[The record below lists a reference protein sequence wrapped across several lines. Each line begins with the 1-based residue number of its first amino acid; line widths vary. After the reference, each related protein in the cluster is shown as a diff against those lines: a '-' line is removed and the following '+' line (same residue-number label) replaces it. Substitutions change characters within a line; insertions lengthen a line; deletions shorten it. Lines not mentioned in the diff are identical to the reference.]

1 MLEPRKH
8 FFTRENAELAIITH
22 DSFQTSIGDR
32 LSPTRLQTDTIY
44 EARGSSR
51 QLEEDGK
58 ALSFD
63 VAIDRIHPVVETFI
77 TYTCFRMLLLDN
89 DYTPIGHRLITMRND
104 TWKPSSETPFTVHK
118 QPSLR
123 RVLDTIRYGYIL
135 EHGDTTLNDLI
146 QTTSTVP
153 PEESIH
159 RQFRCNTS
167 KSPLEKGDA

>member
-8 FFTRENAELAIITH
+8 FFSKENAELAIITH
-22 DSFQTSIGDR
+22 ESFQASIRDR
-32 LSPTRLQTDTIY
+32 LSPARLQTDVIY

-51 QLEEDGK
+51 QLEQDGK

-63 VAIDRIHPVVETFI
+63 IAIDRIHPVVETFI
-77 TYTCFRMLLLDN
+77 TYTCFRMLLLDD
-89 DYTPIGHRLITMRND
+89 DYTPIGHRLITMHTD

-123 RVLDTIRYGYIL
+123 RVLDTIRYGYLL
-135 EHGDTTLNDLI
+135 EHSDTTLDDLI

-153 PEESIH
+153 PEETIH
-159 RQFRCNTS
+159 RQFRTNTS
-167 KSPLEKGDA
+167 KPPREKGDT